1 VVIAAAGL
9 AASHTTLCAS
19 MQAWQQQLAGHSWP
33 QQSRKALIVMIAC
46 PIAQQSPRIIVGA
59 ADVG

>member
-1 VVIAAAGL
+1 
-9 AASHTTLCAS
+9 